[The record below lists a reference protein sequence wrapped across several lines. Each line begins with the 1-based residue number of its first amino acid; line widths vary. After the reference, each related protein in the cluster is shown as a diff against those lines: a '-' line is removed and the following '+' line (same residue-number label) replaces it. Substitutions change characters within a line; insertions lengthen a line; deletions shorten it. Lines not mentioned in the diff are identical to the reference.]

1 MLTDVNNDVM
11 KNLLQPSFLTFVAG
25 ALSVFIG
32 IGLRSSGSSAGS
44 ILLYIGIGLMGL
56 FWFWSIAKVLSA
68 PDMRPFQKRFWM
80 ISVIAVPVLGGLV
93 FHILHR
99 KAGKIVS

>member
-1 MLTDVNNDVM
+1 M
-11 KNLLQPSFLTFVAG
+11 KNLTQPSFLTFVAG
-25 ALSVFIG
+25 AVLLFIG
-32 IGLRSSGSSAGS
+32 IGTKANGDASGN
-44 ILLYIGIGLMGL
+44 IFLYIGVALMGI
-56 FWFWSIAKVLSA
+56 FWIWSIIKVVTA

-93 FHILHR
+93 FHIMHR